1 MTATDVD
8 EFRHDLRLTIRRHW
22 ILFLIPGV
30 VTIIL
35 GLLAAAAPFM
45 ATLVVVTFAGWL
57 FLASGFVGLAALFT
71 TKNVPGFI
79 WTLLSAVLAILIGRV
94 SGLAPVC
101 RGHNSDTGSG
111 RLFCDPRCCANID
124 LARSPPDVSTLM
136 AVDGGQR
143 HRRFDYRR
151 NHHCELA
158 GERGLGARPAR
169 RHQSL
174 HVRSGV
180 GDDRHRLSKRLMA
193 RLEALLG
200 FRVGF

>member
-30 VTIIL
+30 VMIIL

-71 TKNVPGFI
+71 TKNVPRFI
-79 WTLLSAVLAILIGRV
+79 WTLLSAVLAILIGAFLVWRPFV
-94 SGLAPVC
+94 EVITLTLA
-101 RGHNSDTGSG
+101 
-111 RLFCDPRCCANID
+111 
-124 LARSPPDVSTLM
+124 LAAFFAAHGVVQILTSLDHRRFSTLM

-143 HRRFDYRR
+143 HRRFEYRR

-200 FRVGF
+200 FHVGF